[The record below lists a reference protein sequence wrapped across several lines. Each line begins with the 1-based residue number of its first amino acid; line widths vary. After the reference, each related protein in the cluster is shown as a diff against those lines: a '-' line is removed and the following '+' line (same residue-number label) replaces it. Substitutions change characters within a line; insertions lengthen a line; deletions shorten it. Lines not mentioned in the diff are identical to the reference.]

1 MVLKAKS
8 SENKSSLTYIV
19 QNIVVKSALALNNPL
34 DLNLLS
40 SKLKNSQYNSD
51 RFPGLFE
58 RVKHPKC
65 VIIVFKNG
73 KLVLTG
79 LKTSENI
86 DLTIKK
92 LIQKIKNVIPTSIK
106 NDLFTSEIV
115 NIVVT
120 ADLGKQINL
129 DKAALLLD
137 NIIYEPE
144 VFPGVIYKRSE
155 PVKSVF
161 LLFSTGKIV
170 LTGIRDE
177 NIIEP
182 TLIGLGRLLK
192 KVELFKNS

>member
-1 MVLKAKS
+1 
-8 SENKSSLTYIV
+8 
-19 QNIVVKSALALNNPL
+19 VVKSALALNNPL